1 MRDAHRIRDILE
13 KIDLVW
19 KRYPDWRFGQ
29 LLWNIGYLRSEYAF
43 PDDPYYIED
52 DELEALLDKY
62 ITKMGPYKG
71 P

>member
-1 MRDAHRIRDILE
+1 
-13 KIDLVW
+13 
-19 KRYPDWRFGQ
+19 

-62 ITKMGPYKG
+62 IAKMGPYKG